1 MAQDLTNRDLAKRLV
16 VDNILSI
23 VIAVFVAGA
32 MYAALKSD
40 IVTAQNTADQA
51 IGKAAEAELHSIQ
64 RASKD
69 ERKLNEIARDVS
81 GIKANQAKFATAIT
95 NMTKNQDR
103 ILDKL
108 DRMEDR
114 N

>member
-1 MAQDLTNRDLAKRLV
+1 MAADLTNRDLAKRLV

-23 VIAVFVAGA
+23 GVAVFIAGG
-32 MYAALKSD
+32 MYMALKSD
-40 IVTAQNTADQA
+40 IVTAQSTADKA
-51 IGKAAEAELHSIQ
+51 INEVAIVEAHSIQ
-64 RASKD
+64 RATKG
-69 ERKLNEIARDVS
+69 ERKLDEIARDVS

-108 DRMEDR
+108 DRMEVR